1 MCLAAT
7 ACGTVQIRQAG
18 EAPSESSSP
27 GTIVGGPV
35 PLGSSQADA
44 AVPAEV
50 GGHQYGST
58 LDQYQAATDA
68 DVVLTPRPD
77 GFQEIRWEEL
87 IPTGFSSDEVFAQY
101 EDELLAVEP
110 GSQDAELIYAEMQ
123 ALYDSA
129 GVNKTLN
136 GEPVLLAGFVAPL
149 TYEGDLVTEFLLV
162 PTFGAC
168 IHVPA
173 PPPNQTILIS
183 LPEGEGLTLEES
195 WGAIWVAG
203 TMTATGD
210 EAQTAIGSAGYSIT
224 GAQTGVYSQ
233 Q

>member
-1 MCLAAT
+1 MCLTAT

-18 EAPSESSSP
+18 QAPSDSSP
-27 GTIVGGPV
+27 TGTIPGGTI
-35 PLGSSQADA
+35 PLNSSQAEGA
-44 AVPAEV
+44 IPAEV
-50 GGHQYGST
+50 GGHQYGAT
-58 LDQYQAATDA
+58 LDEYQGATDPDA
-68 DVVLTPRPD
+68 ASVPRPD
-77 GFQEIRWEEL
+77 GFREIRWEEL
-87 IPTGFSSDEVFAQY
+87 VPTGFSSDEVFAQY
-101 EDELLAVEP
+101 EDELLAVQP
-110 GSQDAELIYAEMQ
+110 GSQEAELIYAEMQ

-129 GVNKTLN
+129 GVNETLN
-136 GEPVLLAGFVAPL
+136 AEPILLAGFVAPL

-173 PPPNQTILIS
+173 PPPNQTILVT
-183 LPEGEGLTLEES
+183 LGEGEGLTLEES

-210 EAQTAIGSAGYSIT
+210 EAQTAIGVAGYSIT